1 MENFTMSPEQNKVV
15 IHRYFE
21 AQNRHSLEES
31 FAFFSPNIVSHNV
44 PEQDG
49 VVGIDGIKAFFT
61 TLHDAIPDMHVT
73 LHDTIAEGDKVV
85 VRFTVSGT
93 QTKELMGEPAG
104 QPFVEHSL
112 TIYRLEHGKLA
123 EVWS

>member
-1 MENFTMSPEQNKVV
+1 MSTEQNKVV
-15 IHRYFE
+15 IHQYFE

-31 FAFFSPNIVSHNV
+31 FAFFSPNIVSHSV
-44 PEQDG
+44 PGSDSDT
-49 VVGIDGIKAFFT
+49 GIDGIKAFFT
-61 TLHDAIPDMHVT
+61 ALHDAVPDFQVT

-85 VRFTVSGT
+85 VRFTISGT
-93 QTKELMGEPAG
+93 QTKELMGQPGG

-112 TIYRLEHGKLA
+112 TIYRLENGKIA